1 MPKVQLAISLAQ
13 RVRVLLPEELGHIRV
28 CGELVAQR
36 LLADL
41 AEGEL
46 PSEIA
51 HLAVLVRLIPS
62 VAAVV
67 VFVDADAVFADEAA
81 PAHLLRIR
89 LRRHVHIFARIA
101 VAGKILVREYAYCV
115 AELVEQHLKRLVVSR
130 DNADFAARTAVYLG
144 VHHDNRV
151 VRCRQFLAVN
161 ATHPLHVLFGNLDQ
175 ALHARSPEGCA
186 EGAVA
191 RIRIRLRLGSRMVR
205 AHTALIRAH
214 TDRVNFHR
222 IGILVPRGRS
232 HHVLCH
238 ALCLGKEK
246 FLFTL
251 CKSIAKKGENQRVL
265 IVQLRLPV
273 NQTRFSVQNCL
284 LSLIHIMPPFGG

>member
-1 MPKVQLAISLAQ
+1 M
-13 RVRVLLPEELGHIRV
+13 

-51 HLAVLVRLIPS
+51 HLAVLVRLKPA

-81 PAHLLRIR
+81 PAHLLRVR
-89 LRRHVHIFARIA
+89 LRRHIHIFARVA
-101 VAGKILVREYAYCV
+101 VAGKILVREYADRM
-115 AELVEQHLKRLVVSR
+115 AELVKQHLKRLVVSR

-175 ALHARSPEGCA
+175 TLHARGPERRA

-205 AHTALIRAH
+205 THTALIRAH